1 MLPRPPRMGFF
12 DDVNPRMR
20 STAGQTLKISCDTG
34 FVPSPSDVMT
44 CRADGTWTE
53 VSCVEEGEACYGEE
67 ETVFFNFDRLGLC
80 DLPPVP
86 LFGYFVGVNPADTY
100 ALGDAL
106 TVECNAGY
114 LAVPSNVITCQADG
128 SWGPTV
134 SCFDADALM
143 AGPVMMDMAFE
154 EAKPDEVTPPPLVV
168 PDKMCAF
175 PITPAF
181 GHMQVSGINI
191 GATATF
197 WCDAGFSLTGA
208 GTIHCEDKGQATGSW
223 SDLYPRCT
231 RGNDEVVTLQ
241 TPPNKVCA
249 FPITPA
255 HGHMTVTGT
264 NIGATATFSC
274 DPGFTLTGAGTIH
287 CEDQGRPMGSWSDLY
302 PRCTPAADQAFGGAE
317 DEVIF
322 LPPIQTL
329 PPNKVCAFPI
339 TPAHGHMTVTG
350 TNIGATAT
358 FSCDPGFTLTG
369 AGTIHCEDQGRPM
382 GSWSD
387 LYPRCTPA
395 ADQAFGGAEDE
406 VIFLP
411 PIQTLPPNKVCAF
424 PITPAHGHMTVT
436 GTNIGA
442 TATFSCDPGFTLTG
456 AGTIHCE
463 DQGRPMGSWSDLY
476 PRCTPAADQAF
487 GGAEDE
493 VIFLPPLQTLAPNK
507 VCAFPIVPANG
518 HMTVTGT
525 NIGATATFW
534 CDAGFSM
541 TGAGTIHCEDKGLV
555 TGSWSDL
562 YPRCTASEQAFAGG
576 QEEITFVPE
585 EQVTCALPS
594 PPLYGYFL
602 LLNPPAVSA
611 VGESVVIECDTGYVT
626 SPSNTI
632 TCLEDGTW
640 GPTVSCVNEDS
651 INQAFGGGDEVVT
664 APPLVVPDKV
674 CMFPITP
681 MHGHMQVSGMKIG
694 DTATFWCDAGFSL
707 IGAGT
712 IHCQD
717 KGQSTGSWS
726 DSFPYCAADAAFT
739 GDDEVFTQPGC
750 RDPDM
755 GDRLY
760 LVGQSWGKHVRGVTY
775 SCECEADQ
783 QFSCREGSGIDWA
796 ALGFDLQ
803 HPPQAQ
809 AFSAGSPI
817 AVEATSGCFDPDMG
831 HSFETG
837 SRWAKAVSG
846 EIQVCECQ
854 AAGRGGQRLS
864 CHLAGDAQVRSGPLQ
879 LEACYDEET
888 GQAYLIGQ
896 HWIEGRLNKVCHCVP
911 GDNIVC
917 Q

>member
-1 MLPRPPRMGFF
+1 MLLLTCALLAAVGPLVSGECMLPGAPRMGFF

-44 CRADGTWTE
+44 CRADGTWTS

-128 SWGPTV
+128 AWGPTV

-231 RGNDEVVTLQ
+231 PSADQAFGGGNDEVVTLQ
-241 TPPNKVCA
+241 TPSNKVCA

-287 CEDQGRPMGSWSDLY
+287 CEDQGR
-302 PRCTPAADQAFGGAE
+302 A
-317 DEVIF
+317 
-322 LPPIQTL
+322 
-329 PPNKVCAFPI
+329 
-339 TPAHGHMTVTG
+339 
-350 TNIGATAT
+350 
-358 FSCDPGFTLTG
+358 
-369 AGTIHCEDQGRPM
+369 
-382 GSWSD
+382 
-387 LYPRCTPA
+387 
-395 ADQAFGGAEDE
+395 
-406 VIFLP
+406 
-411 PIQTLPPNKVCAF
+411 
-424 PITPAHGHMTVT
+424 
-436 GTNIGA
+436 
-442 TATFSCDPGFTLTG
+442 
-456 AGTIHCE
+456 
-463 DQGRPMGSWSDLY
+463 MGSWSDLY

-534 CDAGFSM
+534 CDAGFSL

-640 GPTVSCVNEDS
+640 GPDVSCVNEDS
-651 INQAFGGGDEVVT
+651 YQAFGGGDEVVT

-681 MHGHMQVSGMKIG
+681 MHGHMQVSGIKIG

-739 GDDEVFTQPGC
+739 GDDEVFIQPGC

-831 HSFETG
+831 HSFEAG
-837 SRWAKAVSG
+837 RRWAKAVAG

-911 GDNIVC
+911 GDHIVC

>member
-1 MLPRPPRMGFF
+1 MLLLTCALLAAVGPLVSGECMLPGAPRMGFF

-44 CRADGTWTE
+44 CRADGTWTS
-53 VSCVEEGEACYGEE
+53 VSCV
-67 ETVFFNFDRLGLC
+67 
-80 DLPPVP
+80 
-86 LFGYFVGVNPADTY
+86 
-100 ALGDAL
+100 
-106 TVECNAGY
+106 
-114 LAVPSNVITCQADG
+114 
-128 SWGPTV
+128 
-134 SCFDADALM
+134 
-143 AGPVMMDMAFE
+143 
-154 EAKPDEVTPPPLVV
+154 AKPDEVTPPPLVV

-231 RGNDEVVTLQ
+231 PSADQAFGGGNDEVVTLQ
-241 TPPNKVCA
+241 TPSNKVCA

-287 CEDQGRPMGSWSDLY
+287 CEDQGRAMGSWSDLY

-317 DEVIF
+317 DEVVVF
-322 LPPIQTL
+322 PPL
-329 PPNKVCAFPI
+329 
-339 TPAHGHMTVTG
+339 
-350 TNIGATAT
+350 
-358 FSCDPGFTLTG
+358 
-369 AGTIHCEDQGRPM
+369 
-382 GSWSD
+382 
-387 LYPRCTPA
+387 
-395 ADQAFGGAEDE
+395 
-406 VIFLP
+406 
-411 PIQTLPPNKVCAF
+411 QTLPPNKVCAF

-534 CDAGFSM
+534 CDAGFSL

-640 GPTVSCVNEDS
+640 GPDVSCVNEDS
-651 INQAFGGGDEVVT
+651 YQAFGGGDEVVT

-681 MHGHMQVSGMKIG
+681 MHGHMQVSGIKIG

-739 GDDEVFTQPGC
+739 GDDEVFIQPGC

-831 HSFETG
+831 HSFEAG
-837 SRWAKAVSG
+837 RRWAKAVAG

-911 GDNIVC
+911 GDHIVC

>member
-1 MLPRPPRMGFF
+1 MLLLTCALLAAMG
-12 DDVNPRMR
+12 P
-20 STAGQTLKISCDTG
+20 L
-34 FVPSPSDVMT
+34 
-44 CRADGTWTE
+44 
-53 VSCVEEGEACYGEE
+53 VS
-67 ETVFFNFDRLGLC
+67 
-80 DLPPVP
+80 
-86 LFGYFVGVNPADTY
+86 
-100 ALGDAL
+100 
-106 TVECNAGY
+106 
-114 LAVPSNVITCQADG
+114 
-128 SWGPTV
+128 
-134 SCFDADALM
+134 
-143 AGPVMMDMAFE
+143 
-154 EAKPDEVTPPPLVV
+154 AKPDEVTPPPLVV

-231 RGNDEVVTLQ
+231 PSADQAFGGGNDEVVTLQ

-317 DEVIF
+317 DEVVVF
-322 LPPIQTL
+322 PPLQTL

-369 AGTIHCEDQGRPM
+369 AGTIHCEDQGRAM

-395 ADQAFGGAEDE
+395 ADQAFG
-406 VIFLP
+406 
-411 PIQTLPPNKVCAF
+411 
-424 PITPAHGHMTVT
+424 
-436 GTNIGA
+436 
-442 TATFSCDPGFTLTG
+442 
-456 AGTIHCE
+456 
-463 DQGRPMGSWSDLY
+463 
-476 PRCTPAADQAF
+476 
-487 GGAEDE
+487 
-493 VIFLPPLQTLAPNK
+493 
-507 VCAFPIVPANG
+507 VCAFPIVPAHG

-534 CDAGFSM
+534 CDAGFSL

-562 YPRCTASEQAFAGG
+562 YPRCTPSEQAFAGG

-585 EQVTCALPS
+585 EQVTCTLPS

-640 GPTVSCVNEDS
+640 GPDVSCVNEDS

-739 GDDEVFTQPGC
+739 ADEEVFTQPGC

-809 AFSAGSPI
+809 AFSAGAPV

-831 HSFETG
+831 HSFEAG
-837 SRWAKAVSG
+837 RRWAKAVAG

-864 CHLAGDAQVRSGPLQ
+864 CHLAGDAQVKSGPLQ

-911 GDNIVC
+911 GDHIVC